1 LSSFLETTKQGK
13 PGKLLYAV
21 YLTFGPCCLLQ
32 KEPHTKTASDITSP
46 SAAVRLS
53 ALLQDAY
60 DISI

>member
-1 LSSFLETTKQGK
+1 LGETTEQGN

-21 YLTFGPCCLLQ
+21 CLTFEPCCLLQ
-32 KEPHTKTASDITSP
+32 KKPHTKTISDITSP